1 VTLVRMDEPPPTGDV
16 LWRARAG
23 AFPPGEFVGQESFVT
38 AGEVLD
44 LARRAG
50 IGPGVR
56 VLDLCCGVAGPGL
69 LLTRELGCTYLGVD
83 SSPGA
88 VDTARRRAADAGVGA
103 DFRLATLPP
112 IPVGRFDVVLLLETL
127 LAFRDKPT
135 LLREVA
141 SALPVGGR
149 FVCTVE
155 EGRPLTTAE
164 RAAMPGS
171 DTIWLTPLARLRADL
186 NRAGLRVRWCV
197 ETSRTH
203 RATVDALVEAYA
215 AAAPD
220 LVEVVGAEV
229 VDRLVTSHRLWSR
242 WLRDGRVRKFAVV
255 AEKVQP

>member
-1 VTLVRMDEPPPTGDV
+1 M
-16 LWRARAG
+16 
-23 AFPPGEFVGQESFVT
+23 T
-38 AGEVLD
+38 AGEVLE

-69 LLTRELGCTYLGVD
+69 LLTRELGCAYLGVD
-83 SSPGA
+83 SSPAA
-88 VDTARRRAADAGVGA
+88 VDTARRRAADAGVAA
-103 DFRLATLPP
+103 DFRVATVPPLPP
-112 IPVGRFDVVLLLETL
+112 GRFDVVLLLETL
-127 LAFRDKPT
+127 LAFRDKPA

-164 RAAMPGS
+164 RVAMPGS
-171 DTIWLTPLARLRADL
+171 DTVWLTPLARLRADL
-186 NRAGLRVRWCV
+186 NRAGLRVTWCV
-197 ETSRTH
+197 ETSRSH
-203 RATVDALVEAYA
+203 RATVDALAGAYA
-215 AAAPD
+215 AAATD
-220 LVEVVGAEV
+220 LVEVVGAEA

-255 AEKVQP
+255 AEKVRT